1 MTTDTVCM
9 PFIVKFATRLGND
22 RDETFR
28 YDPARQVSQLWNG
41 REWVD
46 TFEARRNFASETRI
60 TRVSQESTDDA

>member
-1 MTTDTVCM
+1 MTTDAVCM
-9 PFIVKFATRLGND
+9 PLIAQFATRLGND
-22 RDETFR
+22 RNEIFR

-46 TFEARRNFASETRI
+46 TFEARRNFASGTRI

>member
-1 MTTDTVCM
+1 MTTDAVCM
-9 PFIVKFATRLGND
+9 PLIAQFATRLGDD
-22 RDETFR
+22 RDEIFR

-46 TFEARRNFASETRI
+46 TFEARRNFASTRF

>member
-1 MTTDTVCM
+1 MTTDAVCM
-9 PFIVKFATRLGND
+9 PLIAQFATRLSNH
-22 RDETFR
+22 REEVFR
-28 YDPARQVSQLWNG
+28 YDPARQVSQFWNG